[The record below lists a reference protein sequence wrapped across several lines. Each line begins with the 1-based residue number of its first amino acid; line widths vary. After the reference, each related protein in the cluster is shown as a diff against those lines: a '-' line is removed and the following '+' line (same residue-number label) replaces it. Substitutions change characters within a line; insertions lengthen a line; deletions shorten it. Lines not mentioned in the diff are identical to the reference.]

1 MVKQPRYHQENQDH
15 VVLRFS
21 PALSSRSLSS
31 KIPIHGVGPRFIG
44 ERRILNAIHQ
54 SSIFSEK
61 SQGFCPL
68 PWTAQGD
75 ERFSAL

>member
-1 MVKQPRYHQENQDH
+1 MVLVQD
-15 VVLRFS
+15 LLEKEEFS
-21 PALSSRSLSS
+21 M
-31 KIPIHGVGPRFIG
+31 
-44 ERRILNAIHQ
+44 Q
-54 SSIFSEK
+54 SINLQFFSEK